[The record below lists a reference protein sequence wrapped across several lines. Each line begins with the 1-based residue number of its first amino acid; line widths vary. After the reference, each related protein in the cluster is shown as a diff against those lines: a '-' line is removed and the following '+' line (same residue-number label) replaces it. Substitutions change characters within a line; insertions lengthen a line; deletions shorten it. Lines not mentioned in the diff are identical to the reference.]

1 MSYTVHQYI
10 GRKQRNN
17 ERERMFQMNDN
28 KSFLGTEPIGKLLM
42 KLALPT
48 VAAQLI
54 NMLYNIVDRIYI
66 GHIPGDGALALTGVG
81 VCMPIIMIVSAFAAL
96 VGNGGAPRAT
106 IYMGKKDT
114 DTAEKILGNCFTAQI
129 IISAVLTMVLL
140 IWNRDLLLA
149 FGASENTIDYAV
161 AYMNIYAFGTIFVQL
176 TLGMNLFITA
186 QGFAKTGMLSVL
198 LGAVT
203 NIILDPVFIFGFH
216 MGVRGAAL
224 ATILSQALSCIWVL
238 CFLFGKKTILKLKK
252 RYMTVKKEILF
263 PCLAL
268 GSSVFIMQSSESV
281 ISVCFNSSLLKY
293 GGDLAVGAMTI
304 LTSVM
309 QFAMLPLQ
317 GLGQGAQPIISYNYG
332 AGNKERVK
340 GAFWLLLKCSMFYSV
355 LFWAVVML
363 FPQMFVGMFTSDAV
377 LAAFTR
383 DALKIYMAVVGL
395 FGIQMACQITFG
407 ALGNAKASILVAV
420 MRKFV
425 LLIPLIYIMPA
436 IFTADKARAVYM
448 AEPVAD
454 TLAITFTGF
463 LFFFQFRKVLRQ
475 MNKNTDQ

>member
-1 MSYTVHQYI
+1 
-10 GRKQRNN
+10 
-17 ERERMFQMNDN
+17 MNDN

-106 IYMGKKDT
+106 IYMGKKDN
-114 DTAEKILGNCFTAQI
+114 DTAERILGNCFTAQI

-161 AYMNIYAFGTIFVQL
+161 AYMNIYAFGTVFVQI

-252 RYMTVKKEILF
+252 RYMAVKKEILF

>member
-1 MSYTVHQYI
+1 
-10 GRKQRNN
+10 
-17 ERERMFQMNDN
+17 MNDN

-129 IISAVLTMVLL
+129 IISAVLTMILL

-161 AYMNIYAFGTIFVQL
+161 AYMNIYAFGTIFVQI

-238 CFLFGKKTILKLKK
+238 CFLFGKKTVLRLKK
-252 RYMTVKKEILF
+252 RYMTVKKEILL

-293 GGDLAVGAMTI
+293 GGDIAVGAMTI

-332 AGNKERVK
+332 AGNRERVK
-340 GAFWLLLKCSMFYSV
+340 GAFWLLLKCCMFYSV

-363 FPQMFVGMFTSDAV
+363 FPQMFVGMFTSDAA
-377 LAAFTR
+377 LAMFTR
-383 DALKIYMAVVGL
+383 EALKIYMAVVGL

-454 TLAITFTGF
+454 TLAITFTGI